1 MLFSILLFSI
11 SLLGCG
17 DILRNRTN
25 FTRLDTTDG
34 TNNGINNPKNGNGS
48 NSANFQDGTNGT
60 GSGTNTGGSST
71 GANGTGTN
79 NTGST
84 NETNRSNGTNNYVND
99 ISNSTK
105 DNMQLGTDTMKY
117 GPENFK
123 NDISNAGYK
132 LVELPNAKVDY
143 FKGSETD
150 YELGGDKVRLYEY
163 NTIRDLDADIN
174 RISSDGLTING
185 TNANYNASNKPYY
198 YRKGNSLIVYEGK
211 EPAYIDEFQ
220 KLYGNPLR

>member
-1 MLFSILLFSI
+1 MRRKSIVAFMLFSILLSSI
-11 SLLGCG
+11 SLSGCG
-17 DILRNRTN
+17 DIRDHLRNRTN

-34 TNNGINNPKNGNGS
+34 TNNGINNPNGG
-48 NSANFQDGTNGT
+48 NSANLQDRTNA
-60 GSGTNTGGSST
+60 GGSST

-84 NETNRSNGTNNYVND
+84 NGTNN
-99 ISNSTK
+99 
-105 DNMQLGTDTMKY
+105 MQFGTDTMKY

-132 LVELPNAKVDY
+132 LIELPNAKVDY

-150 YELGGDKVRLYEY
+150 YKLGGDTVRFYEY
-163 NTIRDLDADIN
+163 NTVRDLDEDIN

-185 TNANYNASNKPYY
+185 TKAYTASNKPHC
-198 YRKGNSLIVYEGK
+198 YRKGNSLIVYEGN
-211 EPAYIDEFQ
+211 EPAYIDEFGR
-220 KLYGNPLR
+220 LYGNTLRP